1 MLQLTI
7 LSPIMEKGEKEF
19 KAKEFLFSS
28 EIEETQEEVCE

>member
-7 LSPIMEKGEKEF
+7 LSPIMEKGEEF
-19 KAKEFLFSS
+19 KAKEFGFSS